1 MKSRIAVLVALF
13 ALLATPV
20 VSATLDTGL
29 SYGTFTSL
37 GTKDVREGV
46 MSIVTILLGFLGL
59 IVVVGILYGG
69 FVYMTAGGNEEKTG
83 KGKTIMAAGIIGL
96 VIVFSA
102 YAIAAFVIGQLISA
116 TGAA

>member
-20 VSATLDTGL
+20 VAATLDTGL